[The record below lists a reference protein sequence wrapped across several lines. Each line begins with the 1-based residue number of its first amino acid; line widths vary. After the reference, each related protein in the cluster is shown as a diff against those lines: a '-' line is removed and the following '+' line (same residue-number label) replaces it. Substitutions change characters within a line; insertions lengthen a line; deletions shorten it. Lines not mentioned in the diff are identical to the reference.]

1 MPNQS
6 NDTSLEIQGGGG
18 VMRMNPLTSLQVA
31 VKNNVGVHYFQS
43 EVPMYV
49 LFTEEGQMGEGCR
62 QLL

>member
-1 MPNQS
+1 
-6 NDTSLEIQGGGG
+6 
-18 VMRMNPLTSLQVA
+18 MRMNPLTSLQVA